1 MIPFVGLASGI
12 GGGNPGS
19 AEGPLLLKSR
29 LQIPADWRAMF
40 SSTDLVREPL
50 EIIASLNH
58 QLAQEI
64 TTLVKEDSFF
74 ISIGGDHSSGI
85 GVWSAAASTLRSQ
98 GDLGLI
104 WIDAH
109 MDAHT
114 FQTTES
120 GNIHGMPVAVL
131 LGHGEKSLTQIGDS
145 FPKVKP
151 ENLVLMGIRSFEKGE
166 AELLNA
172 LNVRIYYMDE
182 VTDRGFQTVFKEAL
196 EIVSRNTAGFG
207 VSFDL
212 DSIDPKDAPA
222 VGTPVPGGIDA
233 EEFLHAL
240 RLFEEFPPLGF
251 ELVEFNP
258 SLDQDNRSLG
268 LIQKILENILQS
280 CEQRSVSTL

>member
-1 MIPFVGLASGI
+1 MVPFIGLASGI

-19 AEGPLLLKSR
+19 ADGPLFLKNNLLLS
-29 LQIPADWRAMF
+29 ANWRKILSYTGIAPK
-40 SSTDLVREPL
+40 PL
-50 EIIASLNH
+50 ETIASLNH
-58 QLAQEI
+58 QYAQEI
-64 TTLVKEDSFF
+64 APLVKEDSFF

-182 VTDRGFQTVFKEAL
+182 VADRGFQTVFKEAL

-222 VGTPVPGGIDA
+222 VGTPVPGGIGA

-258 SLDQDNRSLG
+258 SLDQDNRSLE
-268 LIQKILENILQS
+268 LIQKVLENVLQS
-280 CEQRSVSTL
+280 CGQRSVSTL